1 MPPEISVYQ
10 TVDFR
15 SSDWKVRLAK
25 SIAIRFE
32 RDGLDVPQTIRD
44 FLGAQSV
51 ATGRREFAIKE
62 IDDRNSI
69 IIDYFTYTEPDRY
82 FDFVNAAIQSD
93 ALAPLFD
100 PSHDPDGPVE
110 HYVNG
115 EPQRN
120 EAQTSIEEFFRFG
133 DCASNTARSDLIRV
147 GPPSRN
153 IVPVPSASQS
163 MLTFHSAQ

>member
-82 FDFVNAAIQSD
+82 MI
-93 ALAPLFD
+93 LLMP
-100 PSHDPDGPVE
+100 
-110 HYVNG
+110 
-115 EPQRN
+115 R
-120 EAQTSIEEFFRFG
+120 
-133 DCASNTARSDLIRV
+133 SN
-147 GPPSRN
+147 
-153 IVPVPSASQS
+153 
-163 MLTFHSAQ
+163 LTR